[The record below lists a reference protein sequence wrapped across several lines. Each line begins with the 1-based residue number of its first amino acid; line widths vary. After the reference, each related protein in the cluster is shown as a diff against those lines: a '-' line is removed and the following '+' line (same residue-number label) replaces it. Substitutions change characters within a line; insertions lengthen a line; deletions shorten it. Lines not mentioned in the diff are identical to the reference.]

1 MYKIVTDRMTDS
13 KFNEL
18 KSQSIFNF
26 KVVNFEGNFLFR
38 EMFLIFSQIKIK
50 IFIHFDCAK
59 IMKKL
64 WKNKCAKNSAKI
76 V

>member
-18 KSQSIFNF
+18 KCQSIFNF
-26 KVVNFEGNFLFR
+26 KVVNFEGNLLFR

-50 IFIHFDCAK
+50 
-59 IMKKL
+59 MT
-64 WKNKCAKNSAKI
+64 
-76 V
+76 